1 MYSLF
6 THPNTFATVFKH
18 LASLVFYHIDLEK
31 PSCGRNPN
39 NILLD
44 IHACIMTADL
54 KRTHI
59 PHSLFNSL
67 YHYLLGSIRVSE
79 E

>member
-6 THPNTFATVFKH
+6 TYPNTFATVFKH
-18 LASLVFYHIDLEK
+18 LASPVFHHMDLEK

-39 NILLD
+39 NLFTYIY
-44 IHACIMTADL
+44 ACIMTADL

-67 YHYLLGSIRVSE
+67 YYYLLGSIRVSE